1 MWSDNSKRKWHFSF
15 DLSTFIPKLCWKVH
29 ILHSNER
36 FGTRGYHYVHHAY
49 KRDTKK
55 SADQSGTKLRL
66 AKHHPISRWMV
77 FKHRMVFGFA
87 LISLAHTRHERNVG
101 LLFSF
106 KENADIFL
114 DRAKIPLNRPF
125 LLTQTQIELAYS
137 KS

>member
-1 MWSDNSKRKWHFSF
+1 
-15 DLSTFIPKLCWKVH
+15 
-29 ILHSNER
+29 
-36 FGTRGYHYVHHAY
+36 
-49 KRDTKK
+49 
-55 SADQSGTKLRL
+55 
-66 AKHHPISRWMV
+66 MV

-87 LISLAHTRHERNVG
+87 LISLADTRHERNVG

-137 KS
+137 ES